1 MNQYIIEFI
10 LGLFSGAF
18 LSITGIAPTGLIL
31 FILDLLKIGNY
42 RSSLG
47 AILFL
52 NLFPITIGSFW
63 EFYKA
68 KQIDFNMGYILLVS
82 MTIGGYFG
90 SKLVVGTNYQLT
102 TRTIKYITSGLGAF
116 IAVAYYISAQYEK
129 N

>member
-47 AILFL
+47 AIVFL

-68 KQIDFNMGYILLVS
+68 NQIDFNMGYILLVS
-82 MTIGGYFG
+82 MIIGGYFG
-90 SKLVVGTNYQLT
+90 SQLVVGSNYKLT
-102 TRTIKYITSGLGAF
+102 TKTIKYITSGLGAF
-116 IAVAYYISAQYEK
+116 IAVTYYISAQYEK